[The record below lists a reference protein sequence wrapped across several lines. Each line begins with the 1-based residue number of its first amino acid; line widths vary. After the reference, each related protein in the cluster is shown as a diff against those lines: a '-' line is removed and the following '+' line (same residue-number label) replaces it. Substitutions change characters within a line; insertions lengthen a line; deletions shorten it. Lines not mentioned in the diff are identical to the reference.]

1 MAKRKKS
8 DEKKTIKKMNQNV
21 KKVDGFAGLDREVW
35 GKIII
40 VLIVFVVLGL
50 FYLLTLYITGKEN
63 DTDSNTDNNTA
74 STASI
79 SYDDIVLGKSF
90 SMSEDEYL
98 VIYYDKSDD
107 EVSSTYSELVSNYN
121 GKEDSLKVY
130 TVDMS
135 SAFNKGK
142 ATDGDSNRNPSNAS
156 ELAIHGPT
164 LIHFSNHAVSEYY
177 EGESEITEYFG

>member
-79 SYDDIVLGKSF
+79 IEMNFMLRIF
-90 SMSEDEYL
+90 L
-98 VIYYDKSDD
+98 
-107 EVSSTYSELVSNYN
+107 
-121 GKEDSLKVY
+121 
-130 TVDMS
+130 
-135 SAFNKGK
+135 
-142 ATDGDSNRNPSNAS
+142 
-156 ELAIHGPT
+156 
-164 LIHFSNHAVSEYY
+164 
-177 EGESEITEYFG
+177 